1 MKKESIGWRRASDTA
16 QWTVNASANIPRD
29 TYMYGTRVSYA
40 KSHPCVWKRDSV
52 HKWLP
57 TGNQRY
63 EMTETGRTRET
74 RIRLETLSL
83 VEREYSSSKYIYIYS
98 GITISVNG
106 SFENVIYTQIA
117 IDCSRWRAENSSQPF
132 NSQRHVRNTVSSLPS
147 PLLPFQL
154 LLLATIQRE
163 TLCLTQGTQRRRTEA
178 FERRKR
184 WCNKGET
191 KQLCRVGNSREIR
204 HRRVGI
210 LNSCECSI
218 V

>member
-117 IDCSRWRAENSSQPF
+117 IDCSR
-132 NSQRHVRNTVSSLPS
+132 
-147 PLLPFQL
+147 
-154 LLLATIQRE
+154 
-163 TLCLTQGTQRRRTEA
+163 
-178 FERRKR
+178 
-184 WCNKGET
+184 
-191 KQLCRVGNSREIR
+191 
-204 HRRVGI
+204 
-210 LNSCECSI
+210 
-218 V
+218 